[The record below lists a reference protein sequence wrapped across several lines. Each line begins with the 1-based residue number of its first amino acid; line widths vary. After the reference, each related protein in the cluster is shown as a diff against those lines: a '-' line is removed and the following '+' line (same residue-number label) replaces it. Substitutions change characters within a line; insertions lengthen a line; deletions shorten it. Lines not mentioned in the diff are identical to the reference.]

1 MNKLNGT
8 THSCGELCGVQF
20 GLLVPCAM
28 EPMTMEEWNWTSHVS
43 PPRAQLRGEVVRGEA
58 SEVRGEASGGGRGR

>member
-1 MNKLNGT
+1 M
-8 THSCGELCGVQF
+8 QF